1 MAQKKSAANTKDKSV
16 RHQAVSIRTL
26 NNQQESHL
34 RLAGIIHE
42 SVVDG
47 PGIRS
52 VVFTQGCPHGC
63 NGCHSMDT
71 WDFKGGHDK
80 TVQNIAE
87 EIISRPH
94 IDGITYSGGEPFYQ
108 PKPLVALTR
117 LLIEHDSC
125 FNFWIYSGYTIEALT
140 AASRTNEDVNE
151 LLYLCDILVDG
162 PYIDLKKDLKLRFRG
177 SSNQRIID
185 LKTKK
190 VLE

>member
-16 RHQAVSIRTL
+16 RHQAVSIGTL

-63 NGCHSMDT
+63 GECHSLET
-71 WDFKGGHDK
+71 WNFDGGRVEA
-80 TVQNIAE
+80 VQNIAE

-94 IDGITYSGGEPFYQ
+94 IDGVTYSGGEPFCQ

-117 LLIEHDSC
+117 LLVQHDNN
-125 FNFWIYSGYTIEALT
+125 FNFWIYSGYTLEALI
-140 AASRTNEDVNE
+140 AASRTNKDVNE
-151 LLYLCDILVDG
+151 LLDVCDILVDG
-162 PYIDLKKDLKLRFRG
+162 PYVNRKKDLKLRFRG